1 MPKKIIPQSLEAM
14 RHSLAHVLMQAL
26 ERLYDAIP
34 GVGPAID
41 NGFYHDFD
49 ANHQAAEEDLPTIEA
64 EMKKIIKAK
73 LAITKKVMPIAAGIK
88 LLRAKK
94 YRYTLALAQDL
105 KTAGATEISFYEQG
119 DFINMCKGPHVSSTG
134 DINAAAFKL
143 TKVAGAYW
151 KGDEKNKMI
160 QRIYGVAFASKKA
173 LDEHLAMLAEAAKRD
188 HRKIGQEQEIFY
200 IDELV
205 GKGLPIW
212 LPNGTIIKDEI
223 EKFAKEMENKYGYSR
238 VSTPHVAKK
247 ELYLTSGHL
256 PYYEYDMYPAMEMD
270 DGTYYL
276 KAMNCPHHH
285 LIYKSKP
292 RSYRDLP
299 VRLAEYGT
307 VYRNELSGTLA
318 GLLRVR
324 SLQMNDAHIY
334 CRPDQLQQEIKSV
347 LELILYYFK
356 VFGFKKYR
364 FRLSK
369 WDPKR
374 GDKYIAEPA
383 NWEFAER
390 ILREALRESK
400 VEFTEAEDEAAFYGP
415 KIDVQFTSIIGRE
428 ETMSTIQLDF
438 AAKSRFNL
446 TYVDKKGKDN
456 NEVFVIHRAPLSIHE
471 RLMAFLIEHY
481 AGNWPVWLAPAQV
494 KLVAVGEKHVSHC
507 EQLAVELRTHNIRAE
522 VDASDETVGNKI
534 RKAVAVK
541 VPYML
546 VIGDKETN
554 SSQLSVRERGSKE
567 TRNIEKGKF
576 IEEVLEKVRSK
587 K

>member
-522 VDASDETVGNKI
+522 VDASDETVGKKI
-534 RKAVAVK
+534 RKAVAEK

>member
-534 RKAVAVK
+534 RKAAAEK

>member
-1 MPKKIIPQSLEAM
+1 MPKKITPQSLEAM

-26 ERLYDAIP
+26 ERLYGAIP
-34 GVGPAID
+34 GVGPEID

-49 ANHQAAEEDLPTIEA
+49 TKHQVAEADLPTIEA
-64 EMKKIIKAK
+64 EMKKIIKDN
-73 LAITKKVMPIAAGIK
+73 LAVKKKTMPIAAGIK

-94 YRYTLALAQDL
+94 YQYTLALAQDL
-105 KTAGATEISFYEQG
+105 KTEGATEISFYEQG

-143 TKVAGAYW
+143 TKIAGAYW

-160 QRIYGVAFASKKA
+160 QRIYGVAFASKKE

-188 HRKIGQEQEIFY
+188 HRKIGKEQEIFY

-292 RSYRDLP
+292 RSYRELP

-369 WDPKR
+369 WNPKR

-383 NWEFAER
+383 NWEFAEK
-390 ILREALRESK
+390 ILRAVLRESK

-446 TYVDKKGKDN
+446 AYIDAKGKEN

-507 EQLAVELRTHNIRAE
+507 ERLAVELRAHNIRAE

-534 RKAVAVK
+534 RKAVAEK

-546 VIGDKETN
+546 VIGDKEMN
-554 SSQLSVRERGSKE
+554 SNQLNVRDRGSKE

>member
-200 IDELV
+200 IDEMV

-534 RKAVAVK
+534 RKAVAEK

>member
-1 MPKKIIPQSLEAM
+1 MPKKIELNLEAL

-26 ERLYDAIP
+26 ERLYGAIP
-34 GVGPAID
+34 GVGPAIAD
-41 NGFYHDFD
+41 GFYHDFD
-49 ANHQAAEEDLPTIEA
+49 AKHQVVEADLAKIEA
-64 EMKKIIKAK
+64 EMKKIIKDN
-73 LAITKKVMPIAAGIK
+73 LAIKKKVMPIAAGIK

-94 YRYTLALAQDL
+94 YKYTLELAQDL
-105 KTAGATEISFYEQG
+105 KAAREQEISFYEQG
-119 DFINMCKGPHVSSTG
+119 DFINMCKGPHLNSTG
-134 DINAAAFKL
+134 EINPDSFKL
-143 TKVAGAYW
+143 TKIAGAYW
-151 KGDEKNKMI
+151 KGSEKNKMI
-160 QRIYGVAFASKKA
+160 QRIYGVSFAAKKE
-173 LDEHLAMLAEAAKRD
+173 LDEYLAMQAEAEKRD

-212 LPNGTIIKDEI
+212 LPNGTIIKEEI
-223 EKFAKEMENKYGYSR
+223 EKLAKEMETKYGYSR
-238 VSTPHVAKK
+238 VSTPHLAKE
-247 ELYLTSGHL
+247 ELYLKSGHL
-256 PYYEYDMYPAMEMD
+256 PYYQAEMYPAMVTD

-285 LIYKSKP
+285 QIYKQKL

-299 VRLAEYGT
+299 LRLAEYGT

-334 CRPDQLQQEIKSV
+334 CRKDQLKEEIEKV

-356 VFGFKKYR
+356 IFGFNTYW

-369 WDPKR
+369 WNPAR
-374 GDKYIAEPA
+374 GDKYIAEPK
-383 NWEFAER
+383 NWEYAEK
-390 ILREALRESK
+390 ILRAVLAESK
-400 VEFTEAEDEAAFYGP
+400 VEFAEAEDEAAFYGP
-415 KIDVQFTSIIGRE
+415 KIDVQFRSVAGRE

-446 TYVDKKGKDN
+446 TYIDAKGKEN

-471 RLMAFLIEHY
+471 RLLAFLIEHY
-481 AGNWPVWLAPAQV
+481 AGVWPVWLAPVQI
-494 KLVAVGEKHVSHC
+494 KLVAVSAKHVAHC
-507 EQLAVELRTHNIRAE
+507 EQLANELSAHNLRAQ
-522 VDASDETVGNKI
+522 VDSSDETVSNKI
-534 RKAVAVK
+534 RKAVAEK

-546 VIGDKETN
+546 VIGDKEMG
-554 SSQLSVRERGSKE
+554 SSKLNVRERGSKD
-567 TRNIEKGKF
+567 TRQIAKDKF
-576 IEEVLEKVRSK
+576 IQEVVEKIKNK

>member
-534 RKAVAVK
+534 RKAVAEK

>member
-507 EQLAVELRTHNIRAE
+507 EQLAVELRAHNIRVE

-534 RKAVAVK
+534 RKAAAEK

-546 VIGDKETN
+546 VIGDKEMN
-554 SSQLSVRERGSKE
+554 SSQLNVRDRGSKE

-576 IEEVLEKVRSK
+576 IEEVAEKVKSK

>member
-334 CRPDQLQQEIKSV
+334 CRPDQLQQEIKSL

-534 RKAVAVK
+534 RKAAAEK

>member
-26 ERLYDAIP
+26 ERLYGAIP

-534 RKAVAVK
+534 RKAVAEK

>member
-26 ERLYDAIP
+26 ERLYGSIP

-534 RKAVAVK
+534 RKAVAEK

>member
-292 RSYRDLP
+292 RSYRELP

-534 RKAVAVK
+534 RKAVAEK